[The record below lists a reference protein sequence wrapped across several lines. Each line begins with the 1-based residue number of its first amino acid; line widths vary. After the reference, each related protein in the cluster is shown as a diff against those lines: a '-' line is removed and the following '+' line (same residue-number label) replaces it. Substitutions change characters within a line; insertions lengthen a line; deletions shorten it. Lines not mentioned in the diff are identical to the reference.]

1 MRNVSGIYSIPPGT
15 EGVPDTTIESNKY
28 NTFAHDV
35 ETDLNTPRP
44 VVAGGTGANNADG
57 ALVNLS
63 GEKSSQKVDN
73 YDSFLF
79 QPGSFYSDITATGS
93 PIDGHAFVGV
103 VISSDIP
110 AIPPANQ
117 NVVIHA
123 RDQTGVTVVPGQ
135 LWVRQKVAGVWG
147 AWSHDATGT
156 TSSTPPVNPPD
167 GALWWSTV
175 DGQLYVYYRDV
186 DTAQWVAA
194 SAGKV

>member
-79 QPGSFYSDITATGS
+79 QPGSFYSDITA
-93 PIDGHAFVGV
+93 
-103 VISSDIP
+103 
-110 AIPPANQ
+110 IPPANQ